1 MRVIIALGWVLEMIL
16 IAKRRAPQSKP
27 IRGSPLREQREF
39 RAISLSPAS
48 RCSRECVKTCEI
60 VVHADVGGVLV
71 TPRLLTCK
79 ELRGER
85 ATYIHSGKRNRRVF
99 TQSREQRE
107 FVALYGVRRLEPPH
121 SKYDPSAA
129 Q

>member
-1 MRVIIALGWVLEMIL
+1 MGTDDDR
-16 IAKRRAPQSKP
+16 KT
-27 IRGSPLREQREF
+27 
-39 RAISLSPAS
+39 S

-60 VVHADVGGVLV
+60 AGRADVGGVLV

-85 ATYIHSGKRNRRVF
+85 ATYTHSGKRNRRVF

-107 FVALYGVRRLEPPH
+107 DSVAGHVVQRSCARSEN
-121 SKYDPSAA
+121 
-129 Q
+129 